1 MCLLISLSF
10 PSRCSPVFADGRVK
24 INNVENILVCAR
36 GEIKDNAILINL
48 ALDLRTLV
56 LA

>member
-10 PSRCSPVFADGRVK
+10 PSRRFPVFADGRVK
-24 INNVENILVCAR
+24 KNAENVLVCAR

-48 ALDLRTLV
+48 ALDLRTLL